1 MEAKGE
7 GAPAAP
13 PSLTRMFLAFF
24 WLGLTAFG
32 GPAMVTYIGNTAV
45 GKKKWL
51 DEETFSQGVALCQMV
66 PGATAMQTAAFVGL
80 TLRGIAGAMT
90 TFTAFALPSF
100 IIMMALSE
108 IYGRFHAMPQALS
121 LFSGLKV
128 IIISIVANAAI
139 TSGLKYARNWKG
151 ILLALLSAFFFG
163 VGASP
168 FLVIAGAALLGL
180 LLFNESHASQRPA
193 VYEKK
198 PFPSRFFVITAVVT
212 VLALCLLCHYHQK
225 LCELALLMMR
235 IDLFAFGGGFA
246 SIPFMLSEITGV
258 RGWMDHGTLIDGIAL
273 GQVTPG
279 PIIITAVFVGY
290 TIGGPL
296 GGVVAIVSVLLPS
309 FLMVVGI
316 EPFYGRLRDNPLFQK
331 AVTGVLSSF
340 VGLLLSVVMRFAL
353 QVHWDWPHALMGAAA
368 LAALLLKVD
377 FFRVVIVG
385 IVISLVMF

>member
-1 MEAKGE
+1 MERIWKQRARE
-7 GAPAAP
+7 APAAP

-279 PIIITAVFVGY
+279 ADYHHCSLRGIHDRRASGRCCGDRVC
-290 TIGGPL
+290 
-296 GGVVAIVSVLLPS
+296 AAS
-309 FLMVVGI
+309 FLPDG
-316 EPFYGRLRDNPLFQK
+316 GRDRAFLWETER
-331 AVTGVLSSF
+331 
-340 VGLLLSVVMRFAL
+340 
-353 QVHWDWPHALMGAAA
+353 
-368 LAALLLKVD
+368 
-377 FFRVVIVG
+377 
-385 IVISLVMF
+385 